1 MLIDGDLVRVPQGTV
16 IMNMEGD
23 HSGPLPLRVSS
34 DPTMAIVIQNKTS
47 SEDLVKILMGDEVV
61 FVDKRV
67 IKLVEG

>member
-23 HSGPLPLRVSS
+23 HTILPLRVAS
-34 DPTMAIVIQNKTS
+34 DPTMAIVIQNKTP

-67 IKLVEG
+67 IRLVEG